1 MPLDR
6 RSFLGASLAAGA
18 AAALKG
24 APASAGPTKAGFRL
38 EEATLAELQAA
49 LASGRA
55 TAAGLVKA
63 YTARIRALDQRGPSL
78 HSVLELN
85 PDAERIAA
93 ELDAERK
100 AGHLRG
106 PLHGI
111 PILLKDNLD
120 TADRMHTTAGSWA
133 LYDAPAP
140 KRDAFV
146 AGKLRAAG
154 AILLGKA
161 NLSEWANFRSTHSI
175 SGWTGRGGLTRN
187 PYVLDRNCSG
197 SSSGSGAAVAA
208 NLCAAAVG
216 SETDGSI
223 VSPASICGIVGLKP
237 TLGLL
242 SRSGIIPIAHSQDTA
257 GPMAR
262 TVRDTAILLSA
273 MAGVDPDDPA
283 CEGAKGHI
291 LPDYTAALDPA
302 GLKGARLG
310 LVKNYL
316 GQHPG
321 LDAEL
326 EKAYATLRRLGATI
340 VEVEL
345 PTGYEGDEQTVLLY
359 EFKADLAAYFRKRGS
374 ALKDLDD
381 LIAWN
386 KAHADQELRFFGQEL
401 VEQAATKGPLTDEA
415 YLKARANC
423 LLQTRDKGIDGV
435 MGQAGLDALIAPT
448 GMPAWITD
456 PVFGEYTGFCA
467 STPAAVA
474 GYPHLTVPAG
484 FVGELPVSLSFFG
497 RAWTEATLLKFG
509 YAFEQATQARRKPRF
524 LPTLPVR
531 M

>member
-1 MPLDR
+1 MGMDR
-6 RSFLGASLAAGA
+6 RSFLGATLAAGA
-18 AAALKG
+18 ATAMKAA
-24 APASAGPTKAGFRL
+24 PPSSRAGFRV
-38 EEATLAELQAA
+38 EEATFADLQGAMAA
-49 LASGRA
+49 GRA
-55 TAAGLVKA
+55 TAASLVKA
-63 YTARIRALDQRGPSL
+63 YTARIRALDPKL

-85 PDAERIAA
+85 PDAMKIAA
-93 ELDAERK
+93 ELDAERR
-100 AGHLRG
+100 AGRTRG

-111 PILLKDNLD
+111 PVLLKDNLD

-140 KRDAFV
+140 AKDAFV
-146 AGKLRAAG
+146 AGKLREAG
-154 AILLGKA
+154 AILLGKT

-197 SSSGSGAAVAA
+197 SSSGSGAAVSA

-242 SRSGIIPIAHSQDTA
+242 SRAGIIPIAHSQDTA

-273 MAGVDPDDPA
+273 MAGVDPEDAATED
-283 CEGAKGHI
+283 AKGRI
-291 LPDYTAALDPA
+291 LADYAAALDA
-302 GLKGARLG
+302 EGLRGARLG
-310 LVKNYL
+310 IVKNYL
-316 GQHPG
+316 NQHPG
-321 LDAEL
+321 LDAVMAE
-326 EKAYATLRRLGATI
+326 AFATLKRKGAALI
-340 VEVEL
+340 EVEL
-345 PTGYEGDEQTVLLY
+345 PTGYENDEQTVLLY
-359 EFKADLAAYFRKRGS
+359 EFKADLAAYFRKRGGGVRD
-374 ALKDLDD
+374 LKDLLAFD
-381 LIAWN
+381 L
-386 KAHADQELRFFGQEL
+386 AHKDREMAFFGQEL
-401 VEQAATKGPLTDEA
+401 VEQAEAKGPLTDEA

-423 LLQTRDKGIDGV
+423 LRMTRAEGIDKV
-435 MGQAGLDALIAPT
+435 MEANQLDALIAPT

-484 FVGELPVSLSFFG
+484 FLGALPVSLSFFG
-497 RAWTEATLLKFG
+497 KAWTEATLLKLG
-509 YAFEQATQARRKPRF
+509 YAFEQATRARRAPRF

>member
-1 MPLDR
+1 MKLDR
-6 RSFLGASLAAGA
+6 RSFLGAGLAVGA
-18 AAALKG
+18 AAALKAAPTTKG
-24 APASAGPTKAGFRL
+24 AFRV
-38 EEATLAELQAA
+38 EEATIADLQAA
-49 LASGRA
+49 MASGRA
-55 TAAGLVKA
+55 SAVSLVKA
-63 YTARIRALDQRGPSL
+63 YEARIRALDPKL

-85 PDAERIAA
+85 PDAIKIAA

-100 AGHLRG
+100 VGKVRG
-106 PLHGI
+106 PLHGL

-140 KRDAFV
+140 KQDAFV
-146 AGKLRAAG
+146 AAKLREAG
-154 AILLGKA
+154 AVLLGKA

-197 SSSGSGAAVAA
+197 SSSGSGAAVSA

-223 VSPASICGIVGLKP
+223 VSPSSICGIVGLKP

-262 TVRDTAILLSA
+262 TVRDAALMLSA
-273 MAGVDPDDPA
+273 MAGVDPDDA
-283 CEGAKGHI
+283 ATAAAKGH
-291 LPDYTAALDPA
+291 LGDYTQKLDA
-302 GLKGARLG
+302 GALKGARLG
-310 LVKNYL
+310 IVKNYEN
-316 GQHPG
+316 QHPG
-321 LDAEL
+321 LDAVM
-326 EKAYATLRRLGATI
+326 ATAFATLKRLGATL

-345 PTGYEGDEQTVLLY
+345 PTGYENDELTVLLY
-359 EFKADLAAYFRKRGS
+359 EYKTDLTAYFQKRGG
-374 ALKDLDD
+374 AVKDLKDLIAFD
-381 LIAWN
+381 L
-386 KAHADQELRFFGQEL
+386 AHKEREMRFFGQEI
-401 VEQAATKGPLTDEA
+401 VEQAAAKGPLTDEA

-423 LLQTRDKGIDGV
+423 LRLTRAEGLDKAMDGNK
-435 MGQAGLDALIAPT
+435 LDALICPT

-456 PVFGEYTGFCA
+456 PVFGEYTGFSA

-484 FVGELPVSLSFFG
+484 FVSALPVSLSFMG
-497 RAWTEATLLKFG
+497 RAWSEAKLLSYG
-509 YAFEQATQARRKPRF
+509 YAFEQATKARRAPRF

>member
-1 MPLDR
+1 MTLDR
-6 RSFLGASLAAGA
+6 RSFLGATLAAGA
-18 AAALKG
+18 AATLKAAPTSKG
-24 APASAGPTKAGFRL
+24 AFRV
-38 EEATLAELQAA
+38 EEATFADLQGAM
-49 LASGRA
+49 ASGRTSA
-55 TAAGLVKA
+55 RGLVKA
-63 YTARIRALDQRGPSL
+63 YEARIRALDPKL

-85 PDAERIAA
+85 PDAAKIAA

-100 AGHLRG
+100 AGKVRG
-106 PLHGI
+106 PLHGL

-140 KRDAFV
+140 KQDAFV
-146 AGKLRAAG
+146 AAKLREAG
-154 AILLGKA
+154 AVLLGKA

-197 SSSGSGAAVAA
+197 SSSGSGAAVSA

-223 VSPASICGIVGLKP
+223 VSPSSICGIVGLKP

-242 SRSGIIPIAHSQDTA
+242 SRAGIIPIAHSQDTA
-257 GPMAR
+257 GPMTR
-262 TVRDTAILLSA
+262 TVRDAALMLSA
-273 MAGVDPDDPA
+273 MAGVDADDVA
-283 CEGAKGHI
+283 TEAAKDHI
-291 LPDYTAALDPA
+291 LPDYTKGLDAGALN
-302 GLKGARLG
+302 GARLG
-310 LVKNYL
+310 IVKNYM

-321 LDAEL
+321 LDAVM
-326 EKAYATLRRLGATI
+326 ATAFATLKRLGAEL

-345 PTGYEGDEQTVLLY
+345 PTGYEGDELTVLLY
-359 EFKADLAAYFRKRGS
+359 EYKTDLSAYFRRRGGVV
-374 ALKDLDD
+374 KDLGD
-381 LIAWN
+381 LIAFDQ
-386 KAHADQELRFFGQEL
+386 AHKEQEMRFFGQEI
-401 VEQAATKGPLTDEA
+401 VEQANAKGPLTDEA
-415 YLKARANC
+415 YQKARANC
-423 LLQTRDKGIDGV
+423 LRLTRAEGMDKAMD
-435 MGQAGLDALIAPT
+435 ANHLDALIAPT

-484 FVGELPVSLSFFG
+484 FLSALPVSLSFMG
-497 RAWTEATLLKFG
+497 RAWSEAKLLGYG
-509 YAFEQATQARRKPRF
+509 YAFEQATKARRVPRF
-524 LPTLPVR
+524 LPTLPVK

>member
-1 MPLDR
+1 MGLDR

-18 AAALKG
+18 AAAMKA
-24 APASAGPTKAGFRL
+24 APAAKSGFQL
-38 EEATLAELQAA
+38 EEATLADLQSAMG
-49 LASGRA
+49 SGRA
-55 TAAGLVKA
+55 SAASLVKA
-63 YTARIRALDQRGPSL
+63 YTARIRALDQAGPKL

-85 PDAERIAA
+85 PDAAKIAA

-100 AGHLRG
+100 AGKVRG

-133 LYDAPAP
+133 LYDAPPP

-146 AGKLRAAG
+146 AARLREAG

-197 SSSGSGAAVAA
+197 SSSGSGAAVSA

-223 VSPASICGIVGLKP
+223 VSPSSICGIVGLKP

-242 SRSGIIPIAHSQDTA
+242 SRAGIIPIAHSQDTA

-262 TVRDTAILLSA
+262 TVRDVAIMLGA
-273 MAGVDPDDPA
+273 MAGVDADDA
-283 CEGAKGHI
+283 ATVEAKGHI
-291 LPDYTAALDPA
+291 LSDYTAGLDA
-302 GLKGARLG
+302 GALKGARLG
-310 LVKNYL
+310 IVKNYMN
-316 GQHPG
+316 QHPG
-321 LDAEL
+321 LDAVMGE
-326 EKAYATLRRLGATI
+326 AFATLKKLGATL

-345 PTGYEGDEQTVLLY
+345 PTGYENDELTVLLY
-359 EFKADLAAYFRKRGS
+359 EFKADLAAYFQKRGG
-374 ALKDLDD
+374 AVKDLSD
-381 LIAWN
+381 LIAFDIAN
-386 KAHADQELRFFGQEL
+386 KGRELRFFAQEI
-401 VEQAATKGPLTDEA
+401 VEQANAKGPLTDDA

-423 LLQTRDKGIDGV
+423 LRLTRAEGIDKV
-435 MGQAGLDALIAPT
+435 MNANQLDALIAPT

-456 PVFGEYTGFCA
+456 PVFGEYTGFSA

-484 FVGELPVSLSFFG
+484 FISALPVSLSFMG

-509 YAFEQATQARRKPRF
+509 YAFEQATKARRLPRF
-524 LPTLPVR
+524 LATLPVR

>member
-1 MPLDR
+1 MTLDR
-6 RSFLGASLAAGA
+6 RSFLGATLAAGA
-18 AAALKG
+18 AATLKAAPTSKG
-24 APASAGPTKAGFRL
+24 AFRV
-38 EEATLAELQAA
+38 EEATFADLQGAMG
-49 LASGRA
+49 SGRTSA
-55 TAAGLVKA
+55 LGLVKA
-63 YTARIRALDQRGPSL
+63 YEARIRALDPKL

-85 PDAERIAA
+85 PDAAKIAA

-100 AGHLRG
+100 AGKVRG
-106 PLHGI
+106 PLHGL

-140 KRDAFV
+140 KQDAFV
-146 AGKLRAAG
+146 AAKLREAG
-154 AILLGKA
+154 AVLLGKA

-197 SSSGSGAAVAA
+197 SSSGSGAAVSA

-223 VSPASICGIVGLKP
+223 VSPSSICGIVGLKP

-242 SRSGIIPIAHSQDTA
+242 SRAGIIPIAHSQDTA
-257 GPMAR
+257 GPMTR
-262 TVRDTAILLSA
+262 TVRDAALMLSA
-273 MAGVDPDDPA
+273 MAGVDPEDA
-283 CEGAKGHI
+283 ATMEAKGHI
-291 LPDYTAALDPA
+291 LPDYTKGLDA
-302 GLKGARLG
+302 GALKGARLG
-310 LVKNYL
+310 ILKNYM

-321 LDAEL
+321 LDAVM
-326 EKAYATLRRLGATI
+326 ATAFATLKRLGAEL

-345 PTGYEGDEQTVLLY
+345 PTGYENDELTVLLY
-359 EFKADLAAYFRKRGS
+359 EYKTDLSAYFRKRGG
-374 ALKDLDD
+374 AVKDLGD
-381 LIAWN
+381 LIAFDQ
-386 KAHADQELRFFGQEL
+386 AHKEQEMRFFGQEI
-401 VEQAATKGPLTDEA
+401 VEQANAKGPLTDEA
-415 YLKARANC
+415 YQKARANC
-423 LLQTRDKGIDGV
+423 LRLTRAEGMDKAMD
-435 MGQAGLDALIAPT
+435 ANHLDALIAPT

-484 FVGELPVSLSFFG
+484 FLSALPVSLSFMG
-497 RAWTEATLLKFG
+497 RAWSEAKLLGYG
-509 YAFEQATQARRKPRF
+509 YAFEQATKARRVPRF
-524 LPTLPVR
+524 LPTLPVK

>member
-1 MPLDR
+1 MGMDR

-18 AAALKG
+18 TAAMKAVPTAKG
-24 APASAGPTKAGFRL
+24 AFRI
-38 EEATLAELQAA
+38 EEATFADLQGAM
-49 LASGRA
+49 ASGRA
-55 TAAGLVKA
+55 SAASLVKA
-63 YTARIRALDQRGPSL
+63 YTARIHAIDRSGPKL

-85 PDAERIAA
+85 PDAAKLAA
-93 ELDAERK
+93 ELDAERR
-100 AGHLRG
+100 AGKVRG

-111 PILLKDNLD
+111 PLLLKDNID

-146 AGKLRAAG
+146 AARLREAG

-175 SGWTGRGGLTRN
+175 SGWTGRGGLVRN
-187 PYVLDRNCSG
+187 PYALDRNCSG
-197 SSSGSGAAVAA
+197 SSSGSAAAVAA

-223 VSPASICGIVGLKP
+223 VSPSSICGIVGLKP

-242 SRSGIIPIAHSQDTA
+242 SRAGIIPIAHSQDTA

-262 TVRDTAILLSA
+262 TVRDAALMLGA
-273 MAGVDPDDPA
+273 MAGVDPDDA
-283 CEGAKGHI
+283 ATAEAKGRI
-291 LPDYTAALDPA
+291 LADYTKGLEAD

-310 LVKNYL
+310 IVKNYM
-316 GQHPG
+316 GQHVG
-321 LDAEL
+321 LDAVM
-326 EKAYATLRRLGATI
+326 ADAFATLKRLGATL

-345 PTGYEGDEQTVLLY
+345 PTGYENDELTVLLY
-359 EFKADLAAYFRKRGS
+359 EFKADLTAYFRKRGG
-374 ALKDLDD
+374 AVKDLSG
-381 LIAWN
+381 LIAFDL
-386 KAHADQELRFFGQEL
+386 AHKDQELRFFGQEI
-401 VEQAATKGPLTDEA
+401 VEQANAKGPLTDEA

-423 LLQTRDKGIDGV
+423 LRLTRAEGMDAVLDKNS
-435 MGQAGLDALIAPT
+435 LDALIGPT

-456 PVFGEYTGFCA
+456 PVFGEVTGFSAA
-467 STPAAVA
+467 SPAAVA

-484 FVGELPVSLSFFG
+484 FISGLPVSLSFMG

-509 YAFEQATQARRKPRF
+509 HAFEQATKARRVPRF
-524 LPTLPVR
+524 PSTLPIR

>member
-1 MPLDR
+1 MDLDR
-6 RSFLGASLAAGA
+6 RSFLGAGLAVSA
-18 AAALKG
+18 AAALKAAPTAKG
-24 APASAGPTKAGFRL
+24 AFRV
-38 EEATLAELQAA
+38 EEATFADLQAA
-49 LASGRA
+49 QTSGRISA
-55 TAAGLVKA
+55 VGLVKA
-63 YTARIRALDQRGPSL
+63 YEARIRALDPKL

-85 PDAERIAA
+85 PDAAKIAA

-100 AGHLRG
+100 TGKVRG
-106 PLHGI
+106 PLHGL

-120 TADRMHTTAGSWA
+120 TADHMHTTAGSWA

-140 KRDAFV
+140 RRDAFV
-146 AGKLRAAG
+146 AGKLREAG
-154 AILLGKA
+154 AVLLGKA

-197 SSSGSGAAVAA
+197 SSSGSGAAVSA

-223 VSPASICGIVGLKP
+223 VSPSSICGIVGMKP

-257 GPMAR
+257 GPMTR
-262 TVRDTAILLSA
+262 TVRDAALMLSA
-273 MAGVDPDDPA
+273 MAGMDADDA
-283 CEGAKGHI
+283 ATAEAKGHI
-291 LPDYTAALDPA
+291 LTDYAAGLDA
-302 GLKGARLG
+302 AALKGARLG
-310 LVKNYL
+310 IVKNYM

-321 LDAEL
+321 LDAVM
-326 EKAYATLRRLGATI
+326 ASSFATLKRLGAEL

-345 PTGYEGDEQTVLLY
+345 PTGYESDELTVLLY
-359 EFKADLAAYFRKRGS
+359 EFKTDLSAYFKKRGG
-374 ALKDLDD
+374 AVKDLND
-381 LIAWN
+381 LIAFDR
-386 KAHADQELRFFGQEL
+386 AHKDKEMRFFGQEI
-401 VEQAATKGPLTDEA
+401 VEQAEAKGPLTDEA

-423 LLQTRDKGIDGV
+423 LRLTRAEGMDKAMDGNR
-435 MGQAGLDALIAPT
+435 LDALICPT

-456 PVFGEYTGFCA
+456 PVFGEYTGFSS

-484 FVGELPVSLSFFG
+484 FVSALPVSISFMG
-497 RAWTEATLLKFG
+497 RAWSEAKLLGYG
-509 YAFEQATQARRKPRF
+509 YAFEQATKARRVPRF

>member
-1 MPLDR
+1 MDLDR
-6 RSFLGASLAAGA
+6 RSFLGAGLAVSA
-18 AAALKG
+18 AAALKAAPTAKG
-24 APASAGPTKAGFRL
+24 AFRV
-38 EEATLAELQAA
+38 EEATFADLQAA
-49 LASGRA
+49 QTSGRISA
-55 TAAGLVKA
+55 VGLVKA
-63 YTARIRALDQRGPSL
+63 YEARIRALDPKL

-85 PDAERIAA
+85 PDAAKIAA

-100 AGHLRG
+100 AGKVRG
-106 PLHGI
+106 PLHGL

-140 KRDAFV
+140 KQDAFV
-146 AGKLRAAG
+146 AGKLREAG
-154 AILLGKA
+154 AVLLGKA

-197 SSSGSGAAVAA
+197 SSSGSGAAVSA

-223 VSPASICGIVGLKP
+223 VSPSSICGIVGMKP

-257 GPMAR
+257 GPMTR
-262 TVRDTAILLSA
+262 TVRDAALMLSA
-273 MAGVDPDDPA
+273 MAGMDADDA
-283 CEGAKGHI
+283 ATAEAKGHI
-291 LPDYTAALDPA
+291 LTDYAAGLDA
-302 GLKGARLG
+302 AALKGARLG
-310 LVKNYL
+310 IVKNYMN
-316 GQHPG
+316 QHPG
-321 LDAEL
+321 LDAVM
-326 EKAYATLRRLGATI
+326 ATAFATLKRLGAEL

-345 PTGYEGDEQTVLLY
+345 PTGYENDELTVLLY
-359 EFKADLAAYFRKRGS
+359 EYKTDLTAYFRKRGG
-374 ALKDLDD
+374 AVKDLSD
-381 LIAWN
+381 LIAFDR
-386 KAHADQELRFFGQEL
+386 AHKDKEMRFFGQEI
-401 VEQAATKGPLTDEA
+401 VEQAEAKGPLTDEA

-423 LLQTRDKGIDGV
+423 LRLTRAEGMDKAMDGNR
-435 MGQAGLDALIAPT
+435 LDALISPT

-456 PVFGEYTGFCA
+456 PVFGEYTGFSS

-484 FVGELPVSLSFFG
+484 FVSALPVSISFMG
-497 RAWTEATLLKFG
+497 RAWSEAKLLGYG
-509 YAFEQATQARRKPRF
+509 YAFEQATKARRVPRF
-524 LPTLPVR
+524 LPTLPVK

>member
-18 AAALKG
+18 AALKG
-24 APASAGPTKAGFRL
+24 APAGAGPAKAGFRL
-38 EEATLAELQAA
+38 EEATLADLQAA
-49 LASGRA
+49 MASGRA

-63 YTARIRALDQRGPSL
+63 YTARIRALDKRGPSL

-85 PDAERIAA
+85 PDAATIAA

-146 AGKLRAAG
+146 AGKLREAG

-197 SSSGSGAAVAA
+197 SSSGSGASVAA

-223 VSPASICGIVGLKP
+223 VSPSSICGIVGLKP

-262 TVRDTAILLSA
+262 TVRDAALMLSA
-273 MAGVDPDDPA
+273 MAGVDPEDPA
-283 CEGAKGHI
+283 CAGAKGHI
-291 LPDYTAALDPA
+291 LPDYTAALDPG

-310 LVKNYL
+310 LVKNYV

-321 LDAEL
+321 LDAVM

-345 PTGYEGDEQTVLLY
+345 PTGYENDEQTVLLY
-359 EFKADLAAYFRKRGS
+359 EFKADLAAYFQKRGS
-374 ALKDLDD
+374 ALKDLDG

-401 VEQAATKGPLTDEA
+401 VEQAAAKGPLTDEA
-415 YLKARANC
+415 YLQARATC
-423 LLQTRDKGIDGV
+423 
-435 MGQAGLDALIAPT
+435 
-448 GMPAWITD
+448 
-456 PVFGEYTGFCA
+456 
-467 STPAAVA
+467 
-474 GYPHLTVPAG
+474 
-484 FVGELPVSLSFFG
+484 
-497 RAWTEATLLKFG
+497 
-509 YAFEQATQARRKPRF
+509 
-524 LPTLPVR
+524 
-531 M
+531 

>member
-1 MPLDR
+1 MHLDR

-18 AAALKG
+18 AAAMRA
-24 APASAGPTKAGFRL
+24 APAAKGGFRV
-38 EEATLAELQAA
+38 EEATIADLQAA
-49 LASGRA
+49 MASGRA
-55 TAAGLVKA
+55 SAVSLVKA
-63 YTARIRALDQRGPSL
+63 YTARIHALDPKL

-85 PDAERIAA
+85 PDAAKIAA

-100 AGHLRG
+100 AGKARG

-111 PILLKDNLD
+111 PVLLKDNLD

-133 LYDAPAP
+133 LYDAPP
-140 KRDAFV
+140 PTRDAFV
-146 AGKLRAAG
+146 AGRLREAG

-197 SSSGSGAAVAA
+197 SSSGSGAAVSA

-223 VSPASICGIVGLKP
+223 VSPSSICGIVGLKP

-242 SRSGIIPIAHSQDTA
+242 SRAGIIPIAHSQDTA

-262 TVRDTAILLSA
+262 TVRDAAILLGA
-273 MAGVDPDDPA
+273 MAGVDPDDA
-283 CEGAKGHI
+283 ATGDAQGHI
-291 LPDYTAALDPA
+291 LSDSAAGLDA
-302 GLKGARLG
+302 GALKGARLG
-310 LVKNYL
+310 IVKNYMN
-316 GQHPG
+316 QHPG
-321 LDAEL
+321 LDAVMAESF
-326 EKAYATLRRLGATI
+326 ATLKRLGATL

-345 PTGYEGDEQTVLLY
+345 PTGYENDELTVLLY
-359 EFKADLAAYFRKRGS
+359 EFKTDLAAYFRKRGG
-374 ALKDLDD
+374 AVKDLAD
-381 LIAWN
+381 LIAFDQAN
-386 KAHADQELRFFGQEL
+386 KDREMRFFAQEI
-401 VEQAATKGPLTDEA
+401 VEQANAKGPLTDEA

-423 LLQTRDKGIDGV
+423 LRLTRAEGIDKA
-435 MGQAGLDALIAPT
+435 MDANRLDALIGPT

-456 PVFGEYTGFCA
+456 PVFGEYTGFSA

-484 FVGELPVSLSFFG
+484 FVGELPVSISFMG
-497 RAWTEATLLKFG
+497 RAWTEAALLKFG
-509 YAFEQATQARRKPRF
+509 YAFEQATRARRVPRF